1 MEFDLL
7 GPLRVQTPARRPVR
21 LASVARRRLVSVL
34 AMGADTSLSSD
45 YLVDCLELSPGAL
58 RTSISRLRRIL
69 GEDVLV
75 ASPPGYLLRPD
86 RTDVTQFEDLVAA
99 ARRATSDEEA
109 ITSLGA
115 ALALWRGDAY
125 AEFAHE
131 PWAIAEARRLTEA
144 RATATED
151 LADLLISGGKWSE
164 AIGQL
169 ELLIVSF
176 PFRDRPRSLLIRA
189 LMGSGR
195 PAEARRQ
202 YQDYRSFLVEE
213 TGTEPSKELVEL
225 ERTLLRAET
234 TDTGAM
240 VPVASGPRR
249 YPIHR
254 PRPLDARST
263 SELVGDEVV
272 SVVAKVASAIE
283 SAASGQGPCVVLIT
297 GEPGIGKTTVLV
309 EAIRQAF
316 EGGVLTLFAH
326 SEENLA
332 APFRVFTEMIR
343 GISPEEFLSQP
354 PPELAAC
361 ATELAALT
369 NPKTTEHGALAGA
382 SNVEG
387 ERYRL
392 FTSVVDLMAALSA
405 DQPVVLALDDLQ
417 WSDEGSLQLL
427 VHLVASNRATRVVV
441 LATCRSAD
449 QRPAHDVIRALAEL
463 HRYVEVERVPLVG
476 LNLAGVEALTSAM
489 AGRDLDQGLRR
500 LAHLIWRETD
510 GNPFFT
516 RQMIRHVFETTA
528 MATTASG
535 QESADIH
542 PDDLDLP
549 STVREVVLA
558 RVAHLAD
565 PAADI
570 LTVAAVIGREFDLD
584 VLSASTSLTS
594 GNLLQSLTVCVEAGL
609 VSESDESGGSYRFA
623 HALIQ
628 RTLYSEL
635 GGASR
640 SILHGRVAE
649 ALEDLCTDRPL
660 ARAVERARHWS
671 LAPQPACAERAL
683 VALQRAAEVSLAEFA
698 PEAALQFA
706 ESALRIANDPGT
718 PSSAAG
724 APRITDIKVTLG
736 CAQSQTGRAEYRT
749 TLLEAAQNAAARDDV
764 EQVARAALACDRGF
778 FSVAGS
784 VDGKKVQLLELAL
797 ERLPADHPTRPLLLA
812 NLCQELTYSGSL
824 TRRRALA
831 DEALALARAC
841 GDDAMVTRVS
851 NCVFDAL
858 RLPSE
863 LTETLQRTDAALSRA
878 RTTGRPTVAISG
890 PRSAATRPQPT
901 PGTSP
906 SSTVAWPSTPVGPPT
921 RSAHDPLGAHLSS
934 GQPGDASTGATDE
947 TEELAAAALEL
958 GEESGQPDAATIY
971 AGQMFHVF
979 WQRGSLRT
987 ASPLWRRLP
996 PKIRTWPLSSRRWPS
1011 ATPKESGSTTV
1022 WLSST
1027 RRSPPD
1033 LTSHLTSS
1041 GARPCVASPRRLSC
1055 AAASNMRRSLGT
1067 SSCPMQANC
1076 ATGATSEGP
1085 ISRYLGGLAT
1095 VMGQYEEADAHF
1107 STAAVSCQSAGARFY
1122 GARNELWWGAMLLQ
1136 RGANGDD
1143 ERALELFRSAHQ
1155 TAVEAGYPDLIR
1167 RATQALAEFLV
1178 AAG

>member
-195 PAEARRQ
+195 PAEARRR

-489 AGRDLDQGLRR
+489 AGRGLDQGLRR

-797 ERLPADHPTRPLLLA
+797 ERLPADHATRPLLLA

-878 RTTGRPTVAISG
+878 LRLDDPLLQFWAAVCRHEAAANAGDITELDRCLALARTLAHRLD
-890 PRSAATRPQPT
+890 QPT
-901 PGTSP
+901 IHWVHTYHR
-906 SSTVAWPSTPVGPPT
+906 AN
-921 RSAHDPLGAHLSS
+921 RAML
-934 GQPGDASTGATDE
+934 TGATDE

-979 WQRGSLRT
+979 WQRGIAPDGIAIVEAYAAENPDMAFIQPALAVCHAEGERFDDCLVVLDKAIASGFDFPLDLFWCTAMCGFAEAAVLCGSVEHATVLRDLLLPY
-987 ASPLWRRLP
+987 AS
-996 PKIRTWPLSSRRWPS
+996 
-1011 ATPKESGSTTV
+1011 
-1022 WLSST
+1022 
-1027 RRSPPD
+1027 
-1033 LTSHLTSS
+1033 
-1041 GARPCVASPRRLSC
+1041 
-1055 AAASNMRRSLGT
+1055 
-1067 SSCPMQANC
+1067 QFC

-1143 ERALELFRSAHQ
+1143 RARFGAVPFSPPNCRGGGISRSDQ
-1155 TAVEAGYPDLIR
+1155 EGDAGSGG
-1167 RATQALAEFLV
+1167 ASV